1 MSPVSSRSL
10 QCRGIQR
17 QDTFPRARESR
28 RSPDFLEVGANIS
41 CFVGRRGST
50 TSGDA
55 LAPPGRTEMMRRAA
69 QVMCR
74 AAIARPAAAPMDS
87 MHRTVAAPVR
97 ATPLLQSACSR
108 PKRRL
113 FRRAF
118 AGCTRGKATP
128 GVQRARRHLGHHLS
142 RFLRAFNAF
151 LAPDSPFPARSCRRG
166 NSKAPSSGRSTATA
180 GTRWTFRCFFFPL
193 APVTD

>member
-1 MSPVSSRSL
+1 MPRDPTTGYFSQSSRV
-10 QCRGIQR
+10 
-17 QDTFPRARESR
+17 AAKSR
-28 RSPDFLEVGANIS
+28 FFGSGGQHIF
-41 CFVGRRGST
+41 FVGGRGST

-55 LAPPGRTEMMRRAA
+55 VAPPGRTEMMRRAA

-74 AAIARPAAAPMDS
+74 AAMARPAAAPMDS

>member
-55 LAPPGRTEMMRRAA
+55 LAPPGRTEMMRRARSD
-69 QVMCR
+69 VR
-74 AAIARPAAAPMDS
+74 AAMARPAARPWTRCTASRPGACDS
-87 MHRTVAAPVR
+87 PT
-97 ATPLLQSACSR
+97 QSACSR

-118 AGCTRGKATP
+118 AGCTRGRRRP
-128 GVQRARRHLGHHLS
+128 GFDRRRHLGHHLL
-142 RFLRAFNAF
+142 RFLRALNAF
-151 LAPDSPFPARSCRRG
+151 LAPDSPFPSRSSRRG
-166 NSKAPSSGRSTATA
+166 DSKAPSSGRSTATA
-180 GTRWTFRCFFFPL
+180 GTRWTCRCFFVPL